1 MRIRIFVIQLVGVDG
16 CESYL
21 TDIIFW
27 KLNRL
32 IKKSLFYKT
41 PDGAVEPCTGGV
53 LAGPVHLTFNIM
65 SNGGEIIK
73 NSSNILTL
81 VSPLL

>member
-32 IKKSLFYKT
+32 IKSEDFFQKILTVLVKLH
-41 PDGAVEPCTGGV
+41 CTGGAV
-53 LAGPVHLTFNIM
+53 TQWDQGASHIQHNV
-65 SNGGEIIK
+65 K
-73 NSSNILTL
+73 W
-81 VSPLL
+81 